1 VTYIA
6 GLRSPGITSTGR
18 LISQC
23 LVISRKKYNNI
34 NTFNQN
40 VPKCARTHRHQSN
53 LRWKHKL
60 HFHLTFPPASTKRA
74 SVMYN
79 ASWGAFFIMLVDMT
93 VLVALST
100 IASEQTAATE
110 QTLERCTQL
119 LDNLAS
125 NSEAKVQYYTSDM
138 VINIPLYA
146 SYLSEAKAR
155 SRTCG
160 HFFMG
165 WIPKNGEPIKL
176 NGVFHFD
183 SLILHFVAASTAKA
197 RNLGRSSIIA
207 NPALFFE
214 ASWKT

>member
-1 VTYIA
+1 
-6 GLRSPGITSTGR
+6 
-18 LISQC
+18 
-23 LVISRKKYNNI
+23 
-34 NTFNQN
+34 
-40 VPKCARTHRHQSN
+40 
-53 LRWKHKL
+53 
-60 HFHLTFPPASTKRA
+60 
-74 SVMYN
+74 M
-79 ASWGAFFIMLVDMT
+79 
-93 VLVALST
+93 VAT
-100 IASEQTAATE
+100 N
-110 QTLERCTQL
+110 QTLKQCTQL
-119 LDNLAS
+119 LVYLAL
-125 NSEAKVQYYTSDM
+125 NSDAKVLYYASDM
-138 VINIPLYA
+138 VMNIHSDA